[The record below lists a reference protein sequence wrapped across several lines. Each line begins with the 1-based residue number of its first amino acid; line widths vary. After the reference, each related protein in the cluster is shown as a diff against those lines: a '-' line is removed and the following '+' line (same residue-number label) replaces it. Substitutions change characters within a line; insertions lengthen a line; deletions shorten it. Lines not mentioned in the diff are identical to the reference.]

1 MKNFTLALNIFLV
14 AAVAVLFYLHFTA
27 NTNCS
32 HPPKNLPAK
41 TGFKIAYFEM
51 DSIQNHYEYY
61 KQVAKEL
68 GISEQAKLAELT
80 AKKNALY
87 SKAKKYQEKAASM
100 TQADLQKA
108 QQDMAESEKEYQA
121 FEGSKGQE
129 LQDEKFKKLQD
140 VKKKIEE
147 YLKEFSTKNGYSFVF
162 ANNTNASE
170 MYYKDT
176 IYNITDQLVKGL
188 NDLHKKKK

>member
-1 MKNFTLALNIFLV
+1 MKNFTLILNLFLAL
-14 AAVAVLFYLHFTA
+14 AVAVLFYLHFTA
-27 NTNCS
+27 NKNCS

-68 GISEQAKLAELT
+68 GASEQAKRTELA
-80 AKKNALY
+80 ARKNALY

-100 TQADLQKA
+100 SQTDLQKA
-108 QQDMAESEKEYQA
+108 QQDMSESEKEYQA
-121 FEGSKGQE
+121 FEASKGQE
-129 LQDEKFKKLQD
+129 LQDENFKKLQD

-147 YLKEFSTKNGYSFVF
+147 YLKEFSTSNGYSFVF

-176 IYNITDQLVKGL
+176 IYNITPALVKGL
-188 NDLHKKKK
+188 NDLYKKKK